1 MTRGAA
7 IALIATWIFWATAWA
22 ASFVI
27 PMNTPPQGDG
37 FTRGSN
43 RIEIFLALQALA
55 AILAIDIYALRPKAG
70 NDSDRPDRWLR
81 RLGLIPILLAGGLIA
96 MLLLFI
102 GSALLG

>member
-7 IALIATWIFWATAWA
+7 IALIATWIFWAIAWA

-55 AILAIDIYALRPKAG
+55 AILAIGIYALRPKG
-70 NDSDRPDRWLR
+70 SDRSDRWLR

-96 MLLLFI
+96 ILLLFI